1 MTNAIRLCSTERDY
15 ISWDQYLYDS
25 LGAHYFQTYGWL
37 KSYESLGF
45 KCHIFIHEVDGR
57 IIGGVGILSAKL
69 PFLPWSIVII
79 PHGPL
84 PADPTASSWRLLWLE
99 LDTFCRRNKAIYAQL
114 YPHEFT
120 EHSVLLGEI
129 EKLGFTEPA
138 MFSSHRFSSTP
149 VTIDLRGKT
158 AEGIINSFR
167 KNTRYYIRRALTG
180 QLKVRTAVD
189 PTVFDKIHALFLEH
203 GELMGFKP
211 RPYHSLKDAW
221 GWFAPRGMATFIQ
234 AWYNETLVGAILL
247 IFTGRTAYYVAGA
260 TKRDCVKDFPGELM
274 HWHAIR
280 QAIERQMAT
289 YDFTSVGTTGVAQ
302 FKAGFR
308 PMYRSWHE
316 PRTKVYRPVLA
327 YLISF
332 AERSLRPVM
341 RRVMRYW
348 AGSRS

>member
-1 MTNAIRLCSTERDY
+1 MTHSIRLCSTEQDC
-15 ISWDQYLYDS
+15 IDWDQYLYDS
-25 LGAHYFQTYGWL
+25 FGAHYFQTYGWL

-45 KCHIFIHEVDGR
+45 KSHIFIHEVDGT
-57 IIGGVGILSAKL
+57 IIGGAGILSARL

-84 PADPTASSWRLLWLE
+84 PADPTAASWILLMQE
-99 LDTFCRRNKAIYAQL
+99 LDKFCWRNQAIYAQL
-114 YPHEFT
+114 YPHELS
-120 EHSVLLGEI
+120 EQSVLLREI
-129 EKLGFTEPA
+129 EKFGFTGSA
-138 MFSSHRFSSTP
+138 LFTSHRFSSTP
-149 VTIDLRGKT
+149 VTLDLRGKT
-158 AEGIINSFR
+158 EEGIINSFR

-180 QLKVRTAVD
+180 ELKVRTVVD
-189 PTVFDKIHALFLEH
+189 PAVFDKIYALFLEH

-211 RPYHSLKDAW
+211 RPYSSLKDAW
-221 GWFAPRGMATFIQ
+221 GWFSPRGMATFVQ
-234 AWYNETLVGAILL
+234 AWHNETLVGAILL

-280 QAIERQMAT
+280 QAMERGMAS
-289 YDFTSVGTTGVAQ
+289 YDFTSVGTAGVAQ

-316 PRTKVYRPVLA
+316 PRTKVYRPMLA

-332 AERSLRPVM
+332 IERFLRPLL
-341 RRVMRYW
+341 RRVVRYLSSYH
-348 AGSRS
+348 A